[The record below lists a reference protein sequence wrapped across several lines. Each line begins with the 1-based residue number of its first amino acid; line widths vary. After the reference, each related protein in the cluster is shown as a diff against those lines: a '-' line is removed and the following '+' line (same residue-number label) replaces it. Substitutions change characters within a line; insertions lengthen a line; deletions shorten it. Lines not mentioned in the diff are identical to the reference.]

1 MMDGLWGVLAQVKD
15 LATLVLLLALLGLG
29 WLHVQMIKENR
40 VDRQALVDLL
50 LKNTEAL
57 NGIKVMIAAIS
68 GKAL

>member
-1 MMDGLWGVLAQVKD
+1 MDGLWGVLAQVKD

>member
-1 MMDGLWGVLAQVKD
+1 MEGLWTVLASIKD
-15 LATLVLLLALLGLG
+15 PIALILVLALMGLG
-29 WLHVQMIKENR
+29 WLHVQMIRENR